1 MRIEKDGLGQMQV
14 PDEAY
19 YGIMTMRS
27 TRAYDIGPRTLDDYP
42 EFIKAVALC
51 KIACARANSE
61 VKALKPEYAD
71 AIEKAAREI
80 IAGKFK
86 GQFTVNIFRGPGT
99 PLNMGVN
106 EVIAHRAN
114 EILTGN
120 KVGPITTNTHVNMS
134 QSTGDVAPTAKGILV
149 YEYLSQV
156 SEILERL
163 ATMLEAKAREYADA
177 VKMGR
182 TLAQDALPVTFGMTF
197 SSYAHAVNRCVS
209 KIREERSSWNISC
222 LGGTA
227 IGTGMGAQ
235 PGYREIITGH
245 LSEVLGRKMKLA
257 ENLPETMGATDDLLR
272 AYSQIECAALVL
284 WRMGRDL
291 MFMSSGPRCGLGEID
306 LEDAYES
313 EENRRSIPDC
323 LIGACEKVIAN
334 QAGLVQGLQ
343 SGWLEMGA
351 TSGVPF
357 KLFIESSEILMHAV
371 ALFEKNALAKMYIH
385 RDRCLSMTEE
395 STSLATM
402 VSTLLGY
409 EVGTKVAHYAIDHDV
424 TCKEAAKALKVLP
437 DAVLDELFNPL
448 NMTDG
453 DKLEALFEKYKEYRR
468 L

>member
-14 PDEAY
+14 PDDAY

-27 TRAYDIGPRTLDDYP
+27 TRAYDISPRTLDDYP

-51 KIACARANSE
+51 KIACARANCE
-61 VKALKPEYAD
+61 VKALKPEYAE

-80 IAGKFK
+80 IDGKFK

-114 EILTGN
+114 ELLTGN

-134 QSTGDVAPTAKGILV
+134 QSTGDISPTSKSILV
-149 YEYLSQV
+149 YEYLTQICDV
-156 SEILERL
+156 LTPFVALLKEK
-163 ATMLEAKAREYADA
+163 AKEYAHV

-197 SSYAHAVNRCVS
+197 SSYAHALDRCIENL
-209 KIREERSSWNISC
+209 KNERSAWNVSC

-235 PGYREIITGH
+235 PGYREVINKH
-245 LSEVLGRKMKLA
+245 LSDVLGRPMRTA
-257 ENLPETMGATDDLLR
+257 DNLPEVMGATEDLLR

-284 WRMGRDL
+284 WRMGRDF
-291 MFMSSGPRCGLGEID
+291 MFIASGPRCGLAEVD
-306 LEDAYES
+306 FDDAVNDEED
-313 EENRRSIPDC
+313 RRSAPDI
-323 LIGACEKVIAN
+323 LIGACEKVLAN
-334 QAGLVQGLQ
+334 HAGLLQGLQ

-351 TSGVPF
+351 TSGIQF
-357 KLFIESSEILMHAV
+357 KLFIESSEILKRAV
-371 ALFEKNALAKMYIH
+371 SFFQTAAIEHMTVNAE
-385 RDRCLSMTEE
+385 RCRAMTEK

-409 EVGTKVAHYAIDHDV
+409 EVGTKVAHYASDNNM
-424 TCKEAAKALKVLP
+424 TCKEAAEALDILP
-437 DAVLDELFNPL
+437 KAVLEDLFNPL
-448 NMTDG
+448 NMMDG
-453 DKLEALFEKYKEYRR
+453 DTLEALFKKYQSYRKI
-468 L
+468 